1 MWVVWNL
8 NQIFRPTQREQSSS
22 LHYQL
27 HFFFKRKKQDGKP
40 TLLGLASL
48 IYSTNQLKISFS
60 FAVYTFDI
68 SSFYGCKVAKGLN
81 RQTFFCFVLLISI
94 LLLPKRDVPSASQ
107 LTITCLEL
115 SAAQCH
121 VTAVKTQLGKY
132 LGSSPKFQAQFKAT
146 WSIIQ
151 PHSHDWL
158 SSDWCRIQDR
168 YKGST
173 LKTHRILDTLI
184 ILEKR
189 ISQK

>member
-60 FAVYTFDI
+60 SAPLLFRFFTV
-68 SSFYGCKVAKGLN
+68 SKWLKVWLKKH
-81 RQTFFCFVLLISI
+81 FFCFVLLISI

-173 LKTHRILDTLI
+173 LKTHRILDTRI
-184 ILEKR
+184 ILEER

>member
-1 MWVVWNL
+1 MSKSETWPIHSIAWSRISRFWVL
-8 NQIFRPTQREQSSS
+8 
-22 LHYQL
+22 
-27 HFFFKRKKQDGKP
+27 FFKRKKQDGKP

-48 IYSTNQLKISFS
+48 IYSTNQLRISFS
-60 FAVYTFDI
+60 FAAPLIFRLFT
-68 SSFYGCKVAKGLN
+68 VAKWPLVWLDKH
-81 RQTFFCFVLLISI
+81 FFALFCQFPFYFYQKETCLQ
-94 LLLPKRDVPSASQ
+94 P

-115 SAAQCH
+115 SAAQFH

-173 LKTHRILDTLI
+173 LKTHRILDTRI